1 MDVTWRRRRQTDRGE
16 HAMSVRA
23 FLRSAAAA
31 LAALCVATAVH
42 AADPVKIRFVLN
54 WKYQGPQ
61 AWFFVAQYKGYFK
74 AEGLDVQ
81 MDQGE
86 GSGAAVTRVASKAYD
101 MGFGD
106 INALTVFAAQ
116 HPDDSPKAVFMV
128 YGNSP
133 FSIYSLKD
141 KGFTSPK
148 QLEGKT
154 LGAPVD
160 DAPFKLFPAFAKAA
174 GIDASK
180 VKWKHMQPSLR
191 EQMLVRG
198 EVDAISGYINTVW
211 FSLRKIYP
219 NPGDKVNIM
228 KYSDYGLD
236 LYSNA
241 IIVSKDFIQAHPQA
255 VAGFLRALAK
265 GFQDVLADPGMG
277 VDAALKRQPLLDR
290 RIELE
295 NLIATVNIEMFSP
308 ESKRIGVGDVDDA
321 HLKKGIGIV
330 VDSYEL
336 KRTPAPDEVF
346 TRQFLPA
353 RELRNIHE
361 LKTPE

>member
-1 MDVTWRRRRQTDRGE
+1 
-16 HAMSVRA
+16 MSIRTL
-23 FLRSAAAA
+23 LRSALVT
-31 LAALCVATAVH
+31 LAAVSLATAAQ
-42 AADPVKIRFVLN
+42 AADPVKVRFVLN

-61 AWFFVAQYKGYFK
+61 AWFFLAQDKGYFK

-101 MGFGD
+101 IGFGD

-116 HPDDSPKAVFMV
+116 HPEDAPKAVFMM
-128 YGNSP
+128 YGVSP
-133 FSIYSLKD
+133 FSIYSLKS
-141 KGFTSPK
+141 KNITSPK

-160 DAPFKLFPAFAKAA
+160 DAPFKLFPAFAKAT

-180 VKWKHMQPSLR
+180 VTWKHMQPSLR

-198 EVDAISGYINTVW
+198 DVDAISGYVNTVW

-241 IIVSKDFIQAHPQA
+241 IIVSKEFMQAHPDA
-255 VAGFLRALAK
+255 VAGFLRAIAK
-265 GFQDVLADPGMG
+265 GFQDVLADPATA
-277 VDAALKRQPLLDR
+277 VEAALKRQPLLDR
-290 RIELE
+290 QIELE
-295 NLIATVNIEMFSP
+295 NLIATVNVEMLSE
-308 ESKRIGVGDVDDA
+308 ESKRIGIGDVDDA

-330 VDSYEL
+330 VDAYGL

-353 RELRNIHE
+353 RELRSIHE
-361 LKTPE
+361 LKKAM

>member
-1 MDVTWRRRRQTDRGE
+1 
-16 HAMSVRA
+16 MSART
-23 FLRSAAAA
+23 FLRVAA
-31 LAALCVATAVH
+31 LILFSMSIASPAQ

-61 AWFFVAQYKGYFK
+61 AWFFVAEDKGYFK

-116 HPDDSPKAVFMV
+116 HPEDSPKAVFML
-128 YGNSP
+128 YGVSP
-133 FSIYSLKD
+133 FSIYSLKE
-141 KGFTSPK
+141 KNITSPK

-180 VKWKHMQPSLR
+180 VTWKHMQPSLR

-198 EVDAISGYINTVW
+198 EVDAVSGYINTVW

-219 NPGDKVNIM
+219 NPGEKVNIL

-241 IIVSKDFIQAHPQA
+241 IIVSKDFIQKNPKA
-255 VAGFLRALAK
+255 VAGFLRALSK
-265 GFQDVLADPGMG
+265 GFQDVLANPGMG

-290 RIELE
+290 QIELE
-295 NLIATVNIEMFSP
+295 NLIATVNIEMLSP
-308 ESKRIGVGDVDDA
+308 ESTKIGIGDVDDA
-321 HLKKGIGIV
+321 HLKKGIGVV
-330 VDSYEL
+330 VDSYQL

-346 TRQFLPA
+346 DRQFLPS

-361 LKTPE
+361 LKKP

>member
-1 MDVTWRRRRQTDRGE
+1 MWLRD
-16 HAMSVRA
+16 MLRA
-23 FLRSAAAA
+23 GLVAAAA
-31 LAALCVATAVH
+31 LSMAAH
-42 AADPVKIRFVLN
+42 AAEPVKVRFILN

-61 AWFFVAQYKGYFK
+61 AWFFLAQDNGYFK

-101 MGFGD
+101 VGFGD

-116 HPDDSPKAVFMV
+116 HPDDTPQAVFMV

-133 FSIYSLKD
+133 FTIYSMKD
-141 KGFTSPK
+141 KGITKPK

-174 GIDASK
+174 GIDASTI
-180 VKWKHMQPSLR
+180 KWKHMQPSLR

-219 NPGDKVNIM
+219 NPGEHVNIM

-241 IIVSKDFIQAHPQA
+241 IIVSKEFIHDHPEA
-255 VAGFLRALAK
+255 VKGLLRAIAK
-265 GFQDVLADPGMG
+265 GFQDTLANPGKG

-290 RIELE
+290 KIELE
-295 NLIATVNIEMFSP
+295 NLIATVNIEMLSP
-308 ESKRIGVGDVDDA
+308 ESKRIGIGDVDDA
-321 HLKKGIGIV
+321 HLEKGIGIV
-330 VDSYEL
+330 VDAYDL
-336 KRTPAPDEVF
+336 KRTPAPQEIF

-353 RELRNIHE
+353 RELREIHE
-361 LKTPE
+361 LKAAE

>member
-1 MDVTWRRRRQTDRGE
+1 MLKRTLLFAIAAV
-16 HAMSVRA
+16 
-23 FLRSAAAA
+23 AAAA
-31 LAALCVATAVH
+31 SVATSTY
-42 AADPVKIRFVLN
+42 AAEPVKIRFVLN

-61 AWFFVAQYKGYFK
+61 AWFFIAQDKGYFK

-116 HPDDSPKAVFMV
+116 HPEDSPKAVFMV

-133 FSIYSLKD
+133 FSIYSMKD
-141 KGFTSPK
+141 KGIKSPK
-148 QLEGKT
+148 DLEGKT

-191 EQMLVRG
+191 EQMMVRG
-198 EVDAISGYINTVW
+198 EVDAVSGYINTVW

-219 NPGDKVNIM
+219 NPGEHVNIM

-241 IIVSKDFIQAHPQA
+241 IIVSREFIDQHPEA
-255 VAGFLRALAK
+255 VKGFLRALAK
-265 GFQDVLADPGMG
+265 GFQDVLANPGMG

-290 RIELE
+290 KIELE

-308 ESKRIGVGDVDDA
+308 ESKRIGIGDVDDA
-321 HLKKGIGIV
+321 HLAKGIGV
-330 VDSYEL
+330 VVAAYDL
-336 KRTPAPDEVF
+336 KRTPKPDEVF

-353 RELRNIHE
+353 RELRDIHE

>member
-1 MDVTWRRRRQTDRGE
+1 
-16 HAMSVRA
+16 MSMRIVVRA
-23 FLRSAAAA
+23 AVIA
-31 LAALCVATAVH
+31 LAAMFFANATH
-42 AADPVKIRFVLN
+42 AADPVKIRFILN

-61 AWFFVAQYKGYFK
+61 AWFFLAQDKGYFK

-101 MGFGD
+101 IGFGD

-116 HPDDSPKAVFMV
+116 HPEDSPKAVFMV
-128 YGNSP
+128 YGVSP

-141 KGFTSPK
+141 KGLTSPK

-219 NPGDKVNIM
+219 NPGEKVNIM

-241 IIVSKDFIQAHPQA
+241 IIVSKAFLEEHPEA
-255 VAGFLRALAK
+255 VAGFLRAIGK
-265 GFQDVLADPGMG
+265 GFQDVLANPEIG

-290 RIELE
+290 KIELE
-295 NLIATVNIEMFSP
+295 NLIATVNIEMLSP
-308 ESKRIGVGDVDDA
+308 ESKRIGIGDVDDA

-330 VDSYEL
+330 VDAYEL

-346 TRQFLPA
+346 TRKFLPA
-353 RELRNIHE
+353 REVRNIHE

>member
-1 MDVTWRRRRQTDRGE
+1 MT
-16 HAMSVRA
+16 MSIRA
-23 FLRSAAAA
+23 FLRTIAAT
-31 LAALCVATAVH
+31 LAVMSVACTAYG
-42 AADPVKIRFVLN
+42 AEPVKIRFVLN

-61 AWFFVAQYKGYFK
+61 AWFFVAQDKGYFK

-101 MGFGD
+101 IGFGD
-106 INALTVFAAQ
+106 MSALTVFAAQ
-116 HPDDSPKAVFMV
+116 HPDDSPKAVFML

-133 FSIYSLKD
+133 YSIYSMKD
-141 KGFTSPK
+141 KNITSPK

-198 EVDAISGYINTVW
+198 EVDAVSGYINTVW

-219 NPGDKVNIM
+219 NPGEHVNIM
-228 KYSDYGLD
+228 KYSNYGLD

-241 IIVSKDFIQAHPQA
+241 IIVSREFIQQHPEA
-255 VAGFLRALAK
+255 VRGFVRAIAK
-265 GFQDVLADPGMG
+265 GFQDVLANPGMG

-290 RIELE
+290 KIELE
-295 NLIATVNIEMFSP
+295 NLIATVNVEMFSP
-308 ESKRIGVGDVDDA
+308 ESQRIGIGDVDDA

-330 VDSYEL
+330 VEAYDL
-336 KRTPAPDEVF
+336 KRTPAGQDVF
-346 TRQFLPA
+346 TREFLPA
-353 RELRNIHE
+353 RDLRNIHE
-361 LKTPE
+361 LKPE

>member
-1 MDVTWRRRRQTDRGE
+1 
-16 HAMSVRA
+16 MSIRTL
-23 FLRSAAAA
+23 LRKALLTLAAASI
-31 LAALCVATAVH
+31 ATAAH
-42 AADPVKIRFVLN
+42 AADPVKIRFILN

-61 AWFFVAQYKGYFK
+61 AWFFVAQDTGYFK

-101 MGFGD
+101 IGFGD

-116 HPDDSPKAVFMV
+116 HPEDSPKAVFMV
-128 YGNSP
+128 YGVSP
-133 FSIYSLKD
+133 FSIYSMKD
-141 KGFTSPK
+141 KNITSPK

-160 DAPFKLFPAFAKAA
+160 DAPFKLFPAFAKAT

-180 VKWKHMQPSLR
+180 VTWKHMQPSLR

-198 EVDAISGYINTVW
+198 EVDAISGYVNTVW

-219 NPGDKVNIM
+219 NPGDKVNVLR
-228 KYSDYGLD
+228 YSDFGLD

-241 IIVSKDFIQAHPQA
+241 IIVSKEFIEKQPKA
-255 VAGFLRALAK
+255 VEGFLRAFAK
-265 GFQDVLADPGMG
+265 GFQDVLKDPGMG

-290 RIELE
+290 TIELE
-295 NLIATVNIEMFSP
+295 NLVATVNVEMLSA
-308 ESKRIGVGDVDDA
+308 ESKRIGIGDVDDA

-330 VDSYEL
+330 VDAYGL
-336 KRTPAPDEVF
+336 QRTPAPSEVF

-361 LKTPE
+361 IKAP

>member
-1 MDVTWRRRRQTDRGE
+1 
-16 HAMSVRA
+16 MSMRIVVRA
-23 FLRSAAAA
+23 AVIA
-31 LAALCVATAVH
+31 LAAMFFANATH
-42 AADPVKIRFVLN
+42 AADPVKIRFILN

-61 AWFFVAQYKGYFK
+61 AWFFLAQDKGYFK

-101 MGFGD
+101 IGFGD

-116 HPDDSPKAVFMV
+116 HPEDSPKAVFMV
-128 YGNSP
+128 YGVSP

-141 KGFTSPK
+141 KGLTSPK

-219 NPGDKVNIM
+219 NPGEKVNIM

-241 IIVSKDFIQAHPQA
+241 IIVSKAFLEEHPEA
-255 VAGFLRALAK
+255 VAGFLRAIGK
-265 GFQDVLADPGMG
+265 GFQDVLANPEIG

-290 RIELE
+290 KIELE
-295 NLIATVNIEMFSP
+295 NLIATVNIEMLSP
-308 ESKRIGVGDVDDA
+308 ESKRIGIGDVDDA

-330 VDSYEL
+330 VDAYEL

-346 TRQFLPA
+346 TRKFLPP